1 MAYRFV
7 PSAPTPIAG
16 GILDLIGNTP
26 LVRLA
31 RIAPLPAGVELYAK
45 LESQNP
51 GGSVKDRPVLRI
63 VEDAERQG
71 RLRPGQVIL
80 DSTSGNAGIA
90 YAMIG
95 AAKGYRVTLVLPGNA
110 SEERKGI
117 LRAFGAEL
125 VLSDPLEGSDGA
137 ILVAR
142 QMATQAPDR
151 YVYLDQYSNPSN
163 WQAHYDTTGPEIV
176 RQTHGRITHFVAG
189 VGTSGTVVGVGRRL
203 RETNPA
209 VEIVAV
215 EPDDAFHGIEGLKH
229 LPSALVPAIYDP
241 SVPHRTLRVGT
252 DDAYALTRRL
262 AATEGLFVGPS
273 SGAALAAALAVA
285 RDLREG
291 VVVVVFPDAGDRYLS
306 TAVWR
311 AARLAPPPG
320 PRGPAGGA
328 GARTSGI

>member
-7 PSAPTPIAG
+7 PSAPAPIAG

-31 RIAPLPAGVELYAK
+31 RVAPLPEGVELYAK

-63 VEDAERQG
+63 VEDAEREG

-95 AAKGYRVTLVLPGNA
+95 AAKGYPVTLVLPGNA

-142 QMATQAPDR
+142 RMAAAAPDR
-151 YVYLDQYSNPSN
+151 YAYLDQYSNPSN
-163 WQAHYDTTGPEIV
+163 WRAHYDTTGPEIV

-203 RETNPA
+203 REVNPA

-252 DDAYALTRRL
+252 DEAYALTRRL

-273 SGAALAAALAVA
+273 AGAALAAALVVA
-285 RDLREG
+285 RDLRQG

-311 AARLAPPPG
+311 QAPRAPASG
-320 PRGPAGGA
+320 PTGPGGA
-328 GARTSGI
+328 GI